1 MEHKKVSTPQDG
13 VRYLLNSVAIV
24 LENLG
29 HASQAND
36 IRMVKDGLLT
46 EQMSYERA
54 AGDIVLAI
62 ILAANRPPDSMV
74 VPPSSLPMID

>member
-1 MEHKKVSTPQDG
+1 MEHSEVSTPHDG
-13 VRYLLNSVAIV
+13 IRYLLNSIAIQ

-29 HASQAND
+29 HASQAED
-36 IRMVKDGLLT
+36 IRMVKDGLLA

-62 ILAANRPPDSMV
+62 ILAASKPPDSIV
-74 VPPSSLPMID
+74 APPSSLPVID